1 MKTLMTSLAAL
12 ALASAAAAAPAPAPQ
27 PGDQLKLNQIQ
38 VVGTHNSYSQPAD
51 PRVFAVMKPLIQPTL
66 DGMMKMM
73 PPAMAA
79 RMADE
84 HPNPLG
90 SDLQAGLEYVHP
102 PIEMQLRA
110 GLRSLEFDL
119 NVDHEGGRFSDPLA
133 YRLLREKGAKDLAPL
148 YSDALKEPGLKTL
161 HAADIDFRS
170 SCPTFRLC
178 LQQMRSWSDA
188 NPGHSP
194 VFVLL
199 EPKFNSLAGFAPGA
213 TKLIP
218 FDARAF
224 AEMDASIGEILG
236 RDKVVAPDDLRG
248 QHETLEKAALAGAW
262 PTVGQVRGKFVF
274 LMIVP
279 GMNLAAFKPYL
290 DGHPNLEGRL
300 AFVQGEPG
308 MAHAAFVMV
317 DNALTRGG
325 EIKELVKT
333 GRLVRSRS
341 DIDTYEARQNDP
353 ARRDAA
359 LASGAQVVSTD
370 YPWAPNI
377 FGNAYAVSPFDGGFR
392 CNPVSG
398 PCAKTPAR

>member
-1 MKTLMTSLAAL
+1 MQKLTNSLLAL
-12 ALASAAAAAPAPAPQ
+12 ALASTASAALAAP
-27 PGDQLKLNQIQ
+27 GDDLKLNQIQ

-79 RMADE
+79 RFQDE

-90 SDLQAGLEYVHP
+90 ADLQAGLEYVHP
-102 PIEMQLRA
+102 PVEMQLRA

-218 FDARAF
+218 FDAKAF
-224 AEMDASIGEILG
+224 AEMDASIGEIIG
-236 RDKVVAPDDLRG
+236 RERIVTPDDLRG
-248 QHETLEKAALAGAW
+248 RHETLEKAALAGAW
-262 PTVGQVRGKFVF
+262 PTVGKSRGKFVF

-317 DNALTRGG
+317 DNALTRGA
-325 EIKELVKT
+325 EIQDLVKS

-341 DIDTYEARQNDP
+341 DIDTFEARQNDVK
-353 ARRDAA
+353 RRDAT
-359 LASGAQVVSTD
+359 LASGAQIVSTD

-377 FGNAYAVSPFDGGFR
+377 FGNDYAVKPFEGGFR
-392 CNPVSG
+392 CNPTAG
-398 PCAKTPAR
+398 GAC

>member
-12 ALASAAAAAPAPAPQ
+12 AFASAATAAPAP
-27 PGDQLKLNQIQ
+27 GDNLKLNQIQ

-79 RMADE
+79 RFADE

-90 SDLQAGLEYVHP
+90 ADLQAGLEYVHP
-102 PIEMQLRA
+102 PVEMQLRA

-218 FDARAF
+218 FDAKAF
-224 AEMDASIGEILG
+224 AEMDASIGEIIG
-236 RDKVVAPDDLRG
+236 RERVVAPDDLRG
-248 QHETLEKAALAGAW
+248 RHETLEKAALAGAW
-262 PTVGQVRGKFVF
+262 PTVGQARGKFVF

-317 DNALTRGG
+317 DNALTRGA
-325 EIKELVKT
+325 EIRELAKS

-341 DIDTYEARQNDP
+341 DIDTYEARQNDLK
-353 ARRDAA
+353 RRDAT
-359 LASGAQVVSTD
+359 LASGAQIVSTD

-377 FGNAYAVSPFDGGFR
+377 FGNDYAVKPFDGGFR
-392 CNPVSG
+392 CNPVTG
-398 PCAKTPAR
+398 GACR

>member
-262 PTVGQVRGKFVF
+262 PTVGQARGKFVF

-308 MAHAAFVMV
+308 MAHAAFDMV

-398 PCAKTPAR
+398 PCAKTPTR

>member
-1 MKTLMTSLAAL
+1 MQKLMTSLAAL
-12 ALASAAAAAPAPAPQ
+12 AFASAASAAPAP
-27 PGDQLKLNQIQ
+27 GDDLKLNQIQ

-51 PRVFAVMKPLIQPTL
+51 PRVFSVMKPLIQPTL

-79 RMADE
+79 RFADE
-84 HPNPLG
+84 HPNPLAA
-90 SDLQAGLEYVHP
+90 DLQAGLEYVHP

-133 YRLLREKGAKDLAPL
+133 YRLLREKGARDLAPL

-178 LQQMRSWSDA
+178 LQQMRAWSDA
-188 NPGHSP
+188 NRGHSP

-199 EPKFNSLAGFAPGA
+199 EPKFSSLAAFAPDA

-218 FDARAF
+218 FDAKAF
-224 AEMDASIGEILG
+224 AEMDASIGEIIG
-236 RDKVVAPDDLRG
+236 RERVVAPDDLRG
-248 QHETLEKAALAGAW
+248 RHQTLEEAALAGAW
-262 PTVGQVRGKFVF
+262 PTVGQARGKFVF

-279 GMNLAAFKPYL
+279 GMNLEAFKPYL

-317 DNALTRGG
+317 DNALTRGS
-325 EIKELVKT
+325 EIRELVAS

-341 DIDTYEARQNDP
+341 DIDTFEARQNDVT
-353 ARRDAA
+353 RRDAA
-359 LASGAQVVSTD
+359 LASGAQIVSTD
-370 YPWAPNI
+370 YPWAPNV
-377 FGNAYAVSPFDGGFR
+377 FGNDYEVKPFAGGFR
-392 CNPVSG
+392 CNPVTG
-398 PCAKTPAR
+398 GAC

>member
-12 ALASAAAAAPAPAPQ
+12 ALASAAAAAPAPGPQ

-90 SDLQAGLEYVHP
+90 ADLQAGLEYVHP

-199 EPKFNSLAGFAPGA
+199 EPKFKSLAGFAPGA

-218 FDARAF
+218 FDAKAF

-248 QHETLEKAALAGAW
+248 EHETLEKAALAGAW
-262 PTVGQVRGKFVF
+262 PTVGQSRGKFVF

-325 EIKELVKT
+325 EIKELVKA

-377 FGNAYAVSPFDGGFR
+377 FGNAYAVSPYDGGFR

>member
-262 PTVGQVRGKFVF
+262 PTVGQARGKFVF

-398 PCAKTPAR
+398 PCAKTPTR

>member
-1 MKTLMTSLAAL
+1 MRRLRNSLSAL
-12 ALASAAAAAPAPAPQ
+12 ALASVAGAALAAP
-27 PGDQLKLNQIQ
+27 GDDLKLNQIQ

-51 PRVFAVMKPLIQPTL
+51 PRVFAVMKPRLQPFM

-79 RMADE
+79 RFADE

-90 SDLQAGLEYVHP
+90 ADIQAGLEYVHP
-102 PIEMQLRA
+102 PVEMQLRA

-119 NVDHEGGRFSDPLA
+119 NVDHEGGRFSNPLA
-133 YRLLREKGAKDLAPL
+133 YRLLREQGAKDLAPL
-148 YSDALKEPGLKTL
+148 YADALKQPGLKTL
-161 HAADIDFRS
+161 HMADLDFRS

-178 LQQMRSWSDA
+178 LQQMRGWSDA

-199 EPKFNSLAGFAPGA
+199 EPKFGGLGDAVPGA
-213 TKLIP
+213 TKLDP
-218 FDARAF
+218 FDAKAF
-224 AEMDASIGEILG
+224 AELDASIIEIIG
-236 RDKVVAPDDLRG
+236 RDKVVTPDDLRG
-248 QHETLEKAALAGAW
+248 RHETLEKAALAGDW
-262 PTVGQVRGKFVF
+262 PTVGQSRGKFVF

-290 DGHPNLEGRL
+290 DGRPNLEGRM

-308 MAHAAFVMV
+308 MAHAAFAMV
-317 DNALTRGG
+317 DNALTRGDD
-325 EIKELVKT
+325 IRALVKS

-341 DIDTYEARQNDP
+341 DIDTYEARTNDVK
-353 ARRDAA
+353 RRDAA
-359 LASGAQVVSTD
+359 LASGAQIVSTD

-377 FGNAYAVSPFDGGFR
+377 FANDYAVKPFADGFR

-398 PCAKTPAR
+398 ETCR

>member
-12 ALASAAAAAPAPAPQ
+12 ALASTAAAAPAPSPQ

-90 SDLQAGLEYVHP
+90 ADLQAGLEYVHP
-102 PIEMQLRA
+102 PVEMQLRA

-161 HAADIDFRS
+161 HAVDIDFRS

-218 FDARAF
+218 FDAKAF

-262 PTVGQVRGKFVF
+262 PTVGQARGKFVF

-325 EIKELVKT
+325 EIKELVKA

-341 DIDTYEARQNDP
+341 DIDTYEARQNDT

-398 PCAKTPAR
+398 ACSKTPAR

>member
-12 ALASAAAAAPAPAPQ
+12 AFASTAAAAP
-27 PGDQLKLNQIQ
+27 GDDLKLNQIQ

-79 RMADE
+79 RFADE

-90 SDLQAGLEYVHP
+90 ADLQAGLEYVHP
-102 PIEMQLRA
+102 PVEMQLRA

-133 YRLLREKGAKDLAPL
+133 YRLLREKGAKNLAPL
-148 YSDALKEPGLKTL
+148 YSEALKEPGLKTL

-178 LQQMRSWSDA
+178 LQQMRAWSDA

-213 TKLIP
+213 TQLIP
-218 FDARAF
+218 FDAKAF
-224 AEMDASIGEILG
+224 AEMDASIGEIIG
-236 RDKVVAPDDLRG
+236 RDRVVAPDDLRG
-248 QHETLEKAALAGAW
+248 QHATLEKAALAGAW
-262 PTVGQVRGKFVF
+262 PTLGQARGKFVF

-325 EIKELVKT
+325 EIKALVKA

-398 PCAKTPAR
+398 ACAKTPAR

>member
-110 GLRSLEFDL
+110 GLRSLEFDF

-133 YRLLREKGAKDLAPL
+133 YRLLREKGARDLAPL